1 MTCLSPLRSS
11 HQDRIRIANNLLEET
26 LMVVMQFTDYNAG
39 LALVQEKTRK
49 EDWIEKSLWLQY
61 NLEKSHPGH
70 WRAPQ

>member
-1 MTCLSPLRSS
+1 
-11 HQDRIRIANNLLEET
+11 
-26 LMVVMQFTDYNAG
+26 MVVMQFTDYNAG